1 MFGAHPHAETRR
13 SRFSCL
19 QVIQTMAKPR
29 RTTKQHSKQSGGTF
43 LGVVL
48 GLIVGLAIAVVV
60 ALYITRSP
68 TPFVA
73 KVAPPAASDANQSEQ
88 YDPNRVLQGKTPGQ
102 PVPPQAA
109 QSTPPNTAPGQTTNQ
124 SQSSG
129 MLEEPQIVE
138 VPPSG
143 SNGNGAGNEA
153 GNNANNAAN
162 NGVAVAPR
170 PSTGNSGAAVA
181 QKPPAPSA
189 PAQQLANN
197 QPQKAPNAIPAPNA
211 SNLKPA
217 QPGAPSA
224 TEANTGYFLQVGAYK
239 TSADAEQQRAR
250 LAFQGFESKVT
261 QRDAGGITYYRVRIG
276 PFSKFDDMNSTRQRL
291 SDAGIDTAVIRFT
304 KQ

>member
-1 MFGAHPHAETRR
+1 
-13 SRFSCL
+13 
-19 QVIQTMAKPR
+19 MAKPR
-29 RTTKQHSKQSGGTF
+29 RSTKQQSKQSGGTF

-73 KVAPPAASDANQSEQ
+73 KVAPPSDASQAEQ

-138 VPPSG
+138 VPPSA
-143 SNGNGAGNEA
+143 SADNGADHSNS
-153 GNNANNAAN
+153 AN
-162 NGVAVAPR
+162 NGVAVAPK
-170 PSTGNSGAAVA
+170 PSTGSNASAAA
-181 QKPPAPSA
+181 PKPQAPSA

-211 SNLKPA
+211 NGAKPT
-217 QPGAPSA
+217 QPGAPA
-224 TEANTGYFLQVGAYK
+224 AGEANTGYFLQVGAYK
-239 TSADAEQQRAR
+239 TAADAEQQRAR

-261 QRDAGGITYYRVRIG
+261 QRDAGGVTYYRVRIG
-276 PFSKFDDMNSTRQRL
+276 PFSKFEDMNSNRQRL